1 MYEAGVSVRTIAI
14 AIALA
19 VSVIVLTWPNIALT
33 ASTSPRDES
42 RAVTH
47 LQKRPV
53 AIVCQPL
60 FVCDIVLDSGE
71 SILAMATGDSARWIL
86 STVTSGPEA
95 QTPHVLVKPTD
106 YGLRTD
112 LIIATDQRVCYLLL
126 TSTRRNYQ
134 GTPRLYYPVAEYGL
148 ITRGG
153 ESSSDDS
160 QLNFAQL
167 DFAYRLRGEQSFMPT
182 RVLNDGAHTY
192 IEMPPGIED
201 MPVVFAIASDG
212 TDAVVNY
219 RFRHGIFVVDGVPQ
233 RLALVQGSGRSQRRV
248 IIERGN

>member
-1 MYEAGVSVRTIAI
+1 MFAVALALATSVVLTIGPRI
-14 AIALA
+14 ARSAPASQRYKALA
-19 VSVIVLTWPNIALT
+19 VIHRQRKPIGV
-33 ASTSPRDES
+33 
-42 RAVTH
+42 
-47 LQKRPV
+47 
-53 AIVCQPL
+53 VCQPL

-86 STVTSGPEA
+86 STVMSGPEA

-112 LIIATDQRVCYLLL
+112 LIIATGQRVCYLLL
-126 TSTRRNYQ
+126 LSTRRDYQ

-148 ITRGG
+148 ITRSGD
-153 ESSSDDS
+153 SPSD
-160 QLNFAQL
+160 QLQFNLARL
-167 DFAYRLRGEQSFMPT
+167 DFAYRLRGEPSFMPT

-192 IEMPPGIED
+192 IEMPSGIED
-201 MPVVFAIASDG
+201 MPVVFAIANDG
-212 TDAVVNY
+212 SDAVVNY
-219 RFRHGIFVVDGVPQ
+219 RFRHGMFVVDGVPQ